1 MSASI
6 KGRDWG
12 RFLRPYRLGGPV
24 RSSAE
29 LALTAIPFA
38 ILWAGAWFA
47 LKHGVW
53 WGLVLT
59 GPAAGLLVRLFI
71 IQHDCGHGSFFSS
84 KNLND
89 WVGRAISLVT
99 LTPYDYWRRA
109 HAIHHA
115 TAGNLDRRG
124 VGDVETL
131 TVMEY
136 LHLPPARRLTY
147 RLFRHP
153 VVMFGLG
160 PAFVFLIRH
169 RLPVG
174 LMTAGWKPWL
184 STVGTTLA
192 TSICALALIRVAGA
206 GLFFL
211 VQAPITLLAGLGGV
225 WLFYLQHQFE
235 GVVWLRGPDWSHRN
249 AALLGSSHY
258 DLPRPLRWF
267 TGDIGLHH
275 IHHLDSRIPFYR
287 LRRVIRD
294 CPELRAGRLT
304 FAEGFR
310 GVGLALWDEA
320 EGRLVSFAHL
330 RRSQG
335 AAICPDAGANGRPDL
350 HLCG

>member
-6 KGRDWG
+6 EGRTWV
-12 RFLRPYRLGGPV
+12 RLLRPYRLADPV
-24 RSSAE
+24 RSAVE

-38 ILWAGAWFA
+38 LLWAGAWFA
-47 LKHGVW
+47 LKHGLW
-53 WGLVLT
+53 LGLILT
-59 GPAAGLLVRLFI
+59 APAAGLLVRLFV

-84 KNLND
+84 KHVND

-124 VGDVETL
+124 IGDVETL
-131 TVMEY
+131 TVREY
-136 LHLPPARRLTY
+136 LHLPRSRRLAY

-153 VVMFGLG
+153 AVMFGFG
-160 PAFVFLIRH
+160 PAYVFLIRH

-184 STVGTTLA
+184 STLGTTLA
-192 TSICALALIRVAGA
+192 TALCVLAIIRVAGA
-206 GLFFL
+206 GAFFL

-235 GVVWLRGPDWSHRN
+235 GVVWMRGRDWSHRD

-258 DLPRPLRWF
+258 DLSGPLRWF

-287 LRRVIRD
+287 LRRVLRD

-304 FAEGFR
+304 FAQGFR
-310 GVGLALWDEA
+310 GLGLALWDEVD
-320 EGRLVSFAHL
+320 ERLVSFNDL
-330 RRSQG
+330 RRTPG
-335 AAICPDAGANGRPDL
+335 AQTSRVAGTNSRPDL
-350 HLCG
+350 FLGG